1 MFHFKLFAL
10 FRYCNTS
17 NGAQRTAG
25 VVGVGVVTVESCTQR
40 LLTVEKEYTEILRC
54 TTQSSTSC
62 SPRKEL
68 ESVETWRF
76 LDPLRQTINK
86 L

>member
-25 VVGVGVVTVESCTQR
+25 VVVVVGVGVCTVESCTQR

-54 TTQSSTSC
+54 ATQSSTSC
-62 SPRKEL
+62 SP
-68 ESVETWRF
+68 
-76 LDPLRQTINK
+76 
-86 L
+86 